1 MVEINLKL
9 ADKIC
14 LYIFFDFYNAHTHV
28 RTVKI

>member
-14 LYIFFDFYNAHTHV
+14 LYIFFDFYSAHTHV